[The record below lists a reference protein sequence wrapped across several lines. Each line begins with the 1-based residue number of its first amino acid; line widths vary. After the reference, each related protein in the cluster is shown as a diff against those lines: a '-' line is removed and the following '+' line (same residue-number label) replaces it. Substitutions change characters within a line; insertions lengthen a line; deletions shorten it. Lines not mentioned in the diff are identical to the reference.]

1 MLCKQN
7 WHLICELHYQVGKH
21 EHDQYICLALFIM
34 KLPEF
39 YGFNFIRIERVDNK
53 VNNYA
58 YEVPTT
64 TQV

>member
-1 MLCKQN
+1 
-7 WHLICELHYQVGKH
+7 
-21 EHDQYICLALFIM
+21 M